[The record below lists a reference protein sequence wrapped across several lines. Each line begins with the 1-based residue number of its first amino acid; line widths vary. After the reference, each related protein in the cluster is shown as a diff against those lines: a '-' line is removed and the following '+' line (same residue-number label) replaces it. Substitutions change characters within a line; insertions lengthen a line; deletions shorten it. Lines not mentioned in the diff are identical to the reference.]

1 MISILKRQQV
11 WPPLDFWVLDYSDQ
25 LWQTFWTLL
34 EIWCV
39 FESQETK
46 IANCKLPIWQF
57 GKPGDINCH
66 PLSPLTSRATAAISA
81 ALSDK
86 GFNPQNHKNCH
97 FCSLL
102 RILSHGAETKML
114 PDTLSEIVVS
124 WPFLIPFNSASSPT
138 LFFINLLKVS
148 HTSRFKSY
156 YDIICLIGK
165 QRRPQRGVGG
175 SDSGDASCLQHL
187 TRVCIVYNSW
197 QGLAFLGDQRIFVL
211 WPTANHF
218 QGEFLPCHYHYCL

>member
-46 IANCKLPIWQF
+46 IANCQLAIWQF
-57 GKPGDINCH
+57 GKPGDINCQ
-66 PLSPLTSRATAAISA
+66 PLSPLTSSATGAISA

-102 RILSHGAETKML
+102 GNSQSWGWNEDAPWRSGMRGRGGLM
-114 PDTLSEIVVS
+114 S
-124 WPFLIPFNSASSPT
+124 WPFLILFNSASSPT
-138 LFFINLLKVS
+138 LLVINLVIIFP
-148 HTSRFKSY
+148 HFTFFNPY
-156 YDIICLIGK
+156 YEVFSFCWKIMLFHRNQTPFFCHLD
-165 QRRPQRGVGG
+165 G
-175 SDSGDASCLQHL
+175 SQSLTWFQSC
-187 TRVCIVYNSW
+187 
-197 QGLAFLGDQRIFVL
+197 
-211 WPTANHF
+211 F
-218 QGEFLPCHYHYCL
+218 Q